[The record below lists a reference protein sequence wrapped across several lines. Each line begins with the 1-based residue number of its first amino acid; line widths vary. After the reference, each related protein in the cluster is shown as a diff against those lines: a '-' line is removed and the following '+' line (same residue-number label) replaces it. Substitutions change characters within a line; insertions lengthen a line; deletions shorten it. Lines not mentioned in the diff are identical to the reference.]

1 MKKHLEQ
8 RIHDLADHLLQL
20 EQDAKLKKQ
29 RRAASSVAKFHLST
43 GWLCRKL
50 LASYSASPTAGMR
63 ISKDRNRYTK
73 GRYVPDGVTYDITI
87 DGVLALLEL
96 DGFVREVRGGHY
108 DRTKGE
114 GDQTRIAATAKM
126 VDWFAADPALIP
138 KALVGCEDT
147 DPVVVQV
154 TTKRKGKNKKGKE
167 VTFKTKTLKKYTDD
181 ANTNQMRDNL
191 NLINDCLKRHW
202 SDLYLSDEDWAKLQR
217 SLVGNKKYDHTPIQ
231 LHRQTVRRI
240 FNSTS
245 FDIGGRFYGGWWQ
258 NIPSG
263 YRGLI
268 TIDGKRTTE
277 FDYGRLHPTMLYA
290 QKGLTLAEDA
300 YDVGIGREHRDVIKK
315 LFNAMVQ
322 MKEPQDRPPRDVKFR
337 QTGKTWKQL
346 RDLILEKHEPIKN
359 KFFCGMGN
367 KLQYEDSQ
375 IAEKVML
382 HFAKQDIAILP
393 VHDSFVIQRSLKPE
407 LVEVMSKGFTV
418 FYDVPIDIND
428 GAKFLAMDIGLP
440 DEVQADAIV
449 KHMADFDGWW
459 RRNE

>member
-73 GRYVPDGVTYDITI
+73 GRYVPDGITYDITI

-96 DGFVREVRGGHY
+96 DGFVREVRGGRY

-154 TTKRKGKNKKGKE
+154 TTKRKGKNKKGKG

-202 SDLYLSDEDWAKLQR
+202 SDLYLSDEDWAELQR

-300 YDVGIGREHRDVIKK
+300 YDVGIGREHRDVIKQ

-322 MKEPQDRPPRDVKFR
+322 MKEPQDRPPRDMKFR

-407 LVEVMSKGFTV
+407 LVEVMSKAFTV